1 MARTVIEEQGPGN
14 GYVEDR
20 SGPAV
25 GLMIGL
31 VLAALVLVLA
41 FLFLRDDDNA
51 PATGDNGT
59 SNDPGTSQST
69 EPTSEPSEPSS
80 EPSAETTSAP

>member
-1 MARTVIEEQGPGN
+1 MARTVIEEQGPSN

-25 GLMIGL
+25 GLMVGL
-31 VLAALVLVLA
+31 LLAVLVLVLA
-41 FLFLRDDDNA
+41 FFFLRDNDNA
-51 PATGDNGT
+51 PAGDNGT

-69 EPTSEPSEPSS
+69 EPTSEPTEDST
-80 EPSAETTSAP
+80 EPSAEATVAP